1 MLTWGCVGCFPLR
14 LPTGCCL
21 STPVR
26 ACSGG
31 ARCATW
37 STAAACS
44 PWALLAYFLPPYTF
58 IHLRRRAIRH
68 LEHGRVVI
76 FGAGTG
82 NPFFTTDT
90 AAALRAAEINADA
103 FFKATKVRGGG
114 DATEG
119 SRKQGL
125 IMQRT
130 MASTAGTTRHKHRED
145 SFPAA

>member
-1 MLTWGCVGCFPLR
+1 MRSEARCQVCRQLSCRFASADPTPVLTWGCFGCFPLR

-21 STPVR
+21 STCVP
-26 ACSGG
+26 
-31 ARCATW
+31 
-37 STAAACS
+37 
-44 PWALLAYFLPPYTF
+44 PLA
-58 IHLRRRAIRH
+58 RRRAIRH

-130 MASTAGTTRHKHRED
+130 MASTAGTTGHKHRED